1 LLVEFDQH
9 GCFLLGSWTVGRS
22 YGTTIPIANAEET
35 TMADF
40 IKITVQDFIATVMM
54 DRPPVNAQ
62 NTTFREELIAA
73 FDSFTD
79 RDDVRVAILTGF
91 GKMFSAGA
99 DMKARPTGDTP
110 GEYWAFNRYVREMFN
125 SIHECAKPVI
135 AAVNG
140 PALGAGFGLVAACD
154 IILASDNAV
163 FGMPEIDIGLMGG
176 AAMLQQFFGRSRAR
190 RMFYSGWRV
199 PADEL
204 YRTGVIE
211 CSVPL
216 DRLMPE
222 AMKLATEIASK
233 SPLAMRYAKQSMNV
247 TMHMPP
253 RDGYRFEQGMTVALS
268 KSEDAKEARD
278 AFFEKRQPDW
288 KGR

>member
-1 LLVEFDQH
+1 MW
-9 GCFLLGSWTVGRS
+9 G
-22 YGTTIPIANAEET
+22 AN
-35 TMADF
+35 MADL
-40 IKITVQDFIATVMM
+40 IKVTVQDFIATVMM

-62 NTTFREELIAA
+62 NTAFREELIAA
-73 FDSFTD
+73 FDGFTD
-79 RDDVRVAILTGF
+79 RDDVRVAVLTGF

-190 RMFYSGWRV
+190 RMFYTGWRV

-216 DRLMPE
+216 DQLMPE
-222 AMKLATEIASK
+222 AIRLAAEIASK

-247 TMHMPP
+247 TMHMPA

-278 AFFEKRQPDW
+278 AFFEKRKPEW

>member
-1 LLVEFDQH
+1 MT
-9 GCFLLGSWTVGRS
+9 GSL
-22 YGTTIPIANAEET
+22 
-35 TMADF
+35 
-40 IKITVQDFIATVMM
+40 KITVQDYVATVVM

-62 NTTFREELIAA
+62 NTEFREEIIAA
-73 FDSFTD
+73 FDGFSD
-79 RDDVRVAILTGF
+79 RDDVRVVVLTGV

-99 DMKARPTGDTP
+99 DMKARPTSGDA

-135 AAVNG
+135 CAVNG

-176 AAMLQQFFGRSRAR
+176 ATMLQQFFGRSRAR
-190 RMFYSGWRV
+190 RMFFTGWRV
-199 PADEL
+199 PAEEL

-211 CSVPL
+211 CAVPL
-216 DRLMPE
+216 EQLMPE
-222 AMKLATEIASK
+222 AMKMAAEIASK

-253 RDGYRFEQGMTVALS
+253 RDAYRFEQGMTVALS
-268 KSEDAKEARD
+268 RSDDAKEARE
-278 AFFEKRQPDW
+278 AFFEKRKPVW

>member
-1 LLVEFDQH
+1 LLPGRF
-9 GCFLLGSWTVGRS
+9 WTPGGS
-22 YGTTIPIANAEET
+22 YGTTTAIAIPEET
-35 TMADF
+35 NMAEL
-40 IKITVQDFIATVMM
+40 IKVTVQDHIATVMM

-62 NTTFREELIAA
+62 NTAFREELIQA

-135 AAVNG
+135 CAVNG

-176 AAMLQQFFGRSRAR
+176 AAMLQQFFGRSRSR
-190 RMFYSGWRV
+190 RMFYTGWRV
-199 PADEL
+199 PAAEL

-216 DRLMPE
+216 EQLMPE

-268 KSEDAKEARD
+268 KSDDAKEARD
-278 AFFEKRQPDW
+278 AFFEKRKPEW